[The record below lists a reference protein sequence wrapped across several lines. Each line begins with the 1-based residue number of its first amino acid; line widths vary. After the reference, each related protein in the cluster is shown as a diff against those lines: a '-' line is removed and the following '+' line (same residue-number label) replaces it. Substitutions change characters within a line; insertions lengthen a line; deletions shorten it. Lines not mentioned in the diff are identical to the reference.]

1 MLQLIE
7 QHYWLTALAVFI
19 IYAVCSSTQG
29 GQSSSDLAT
38 ELIVGVIISIVWP
51 ISIPLILIGVLFVS
65 LHAGL
70 TQVITLVQDKL
81 EILNQK
87 RVEAKIQ
94 KKKKDA
100 YDSFYHKA
108 LERLKVIEIP
118 SDRIEQ
124 AHKPLD
130 PNRTYMIVE
139 VLAPHNIYNIVSH
152 IYYPNQMR
160 AIATKDA
167 LETTYRNVDKHSKEM
182 LKMVIDRYQK
192 EPINPT
198 LFYSFPDRSQEKV
211 ECHLVCLIEL

>member
-51 ISIPLILIGVLFVS
+51 ISISLILIGVLFVS

-87 RVEAKIQ
+87 RVEAK
-94 KKKKDA
+94 KK
-100 YDSFYHKA
+100 
-108 LERLKVIEIP
+108 
-118 SDRIEQ
+118 
-124 AHKPLD
+124 
-130 PNRTYMIVE
+130 
-139 VLAPHNIYNIVSH
+139 
-152 IYYPNQMR
+152 
-160 AIATKDA
+160 
-167 LETTYRNVDKHSKEM
+167 
-182 LKMVIDRYQK
+182 
-192 EPINPT
+192 
-198 LFYSFPDRSQEKV
+198 
-211 ECHLVCLIEL
+211 